1 MIDIIKN
8 QPSFVAFLCIY
19 RFLSYRRL
27 NHYFLF
33 SLGLSIAYLVWSDV
47 RSSKA
52 SSQRRVEIDEG
63 AIGVATESL
72 DFRAYLVL

>member
-8 QPSFVAFLCIY
+8 QPSFVAFLC
-19 RFLSYRRL
+19 FLSYRRL
-27 NHYFLF
+27 NHCFLF

-63 AIGVATESL
+63 AVVVATESL